1 MPATDYMYPRGVR
14 TRSAADETRGAGLSR
29 DEGRSTQDLLIS
41 GTPREDPLS
50 MVALPTW
57 GPGYWTSSVVMAL
70 SCTKEEDGT
79 VQYSTSLQDRTDVSR
94 LAGTILRGILGIGE
108 SGNRGSRES
117 GGTGGAR
124 AKRAKGTE
132 KGGRAPANDS
142 ARTEYAGTV
151 PYRRSARDGQAVI
164 GGQSMAGPFV
174 DPARRF
180 DLSSLGAA

>member
-1 MPATDYMYPRGVR
+1 MPATDYMYRRGVR
-14 TRSAADETRGAGLSR
+14 TRRAADEIRGAGLSR

-50 MVALPTW
+50 MIALRTW
-57 GPGYWTSSVVMAL
+57 GPRYWTSSVVMVL
-70 SCTKEEDGT
+70 SCMKEEDGP

-94 LAGTILRGILGIGE
+94 LAGTIILRGILGIGE

-142 ARTEYAGTV
+142 ART
-151 PYRRSARDGQAVI
+151 
-164 GGQSMAGPFV
+164 
-174 DPARRF
+174 
-180 DLSSLGAA
+180 